1 MKGRSGDGKRRVS
14 VLFTSAGRRVQLLH
28 SFRHDAEALGVE
40 LRIVACDLE
49 SQWSAAC
56 SVADAAFDV
65 PAWDDPGYV
74 DAVRAICRREDVD
87 LVIPTVDPELLP
99 FSLAAEHFRTDGS
112 IVLVSCPA
120 VVRMARDKAL
130 TMQTLRL
137 AGLPVPHT
145 CSLEEAFSDA
155 ASLVFPLVAKPRD
168 GSASSGLTIVQDPD
182 ALERLDPHRQWIL
195 QERLQGQEF
204 TVNMLFDARGALVAA
219 VPHQRRQIRAG
230 EVEKGVTVRH
240 HGLLAC
246 AQRLAE
252 AMTGARGALCF
263 QAFVDDEERIGIF
276 EINAR
281 FGGGYPLSHAAGA
294 AFGRHMLAAYLG
306 LPLPDIADWREG
318 VVMLRYDWAVFR

>member
-1 MKGRSGDGKRRVS
+1 MKSLGGDGKRRVS

-28 SFRHDAEALGVE
+28 SFRDDAEALGIE

-56 SVADAAFDV
+56 SVADAAYDV
-65 PAWDDPGYV
+65 PAWGDPGYV
-74 DAVRAICRREDVD
+74 DAVRTICRREDVD
-87 LVIPTVDPELLP
+87 LVVPTVDPELLP
-99 FSLAAEHFRTDGS
+99 LALEAEQFRADGS
-112 IVLVSCPA
+112 TVAVSDPG

-130 TMQTLRL
+130 TMETLRR

-145 CSLEEAFSDA
+145 CSPEEALSA
-155 ASLVFPLVAKPRD
+155 AVSLPFPLVAKPRD
-168 GSASSGLTIVQDPD
+168 GSASSGLTIVQDVE
-182 ALERLDPHRQWIL
+182 ALKRLDARRQWVL
-195 QERLQGQEF
+195 QERLQGWEY
-204 TVNMLFDARGALVAA
+204 TVNMLFDAHGELVTA
-219 VPHQRRQIRAG
+219 VPHQRRQVRAG

-240 HGLLAC
+240 PELLGC

-252 AMTGARGALCF
+252 AITGARGAMCF
-263 QAFVDDEERIGIF
+263 QAFVDDDGRIGIF

-306 LPLPDIADWREG
+306 LPLPNIADWREG